1 MDIVA
6 AVPAGCITNNHHE
19 WAPFVVGETV
29 VTVDHAWWAGLTEAA
44 RADISALGEVV
55 SGPVD
60 RPHPAQDSDRFWAVY
75 RAHNRQYEHQRWHPG
90 VAEWMAGR
98 GDLLTLVV
106 LDQFALEWLEAGGS
120 PPVPTRLAGMLSAAM
135 ATHYPAFVK
144 TSVSSGKNHHTM
156 TECRDLH
163 DVVDRLTRS
172 PEHAKYYR
180 RCLDAGL
187 DGFLVFQRWNDEI
200 TQANTYRVLV
210 AGGRVRGIA
219 QQKWYKSI
227 SRAPGELKRVGVL
240 VLQAWEELRS
250 LLPFADTVLDL
261 WVDNDS
267 VVHLIE
273 CNPGGRW
280 ALSGSSLFHWVTLY

>member
-1 MDIVA
+1 MFFQNKNAWTLWRPCRPDA
-6 AVPAGCITNNHHE
+6 SPTITTR

-120 PPVPTRLAGMLSAAM
+120 PPVPLGW
-135 ATHYPAFVK
+135 P
-144 TSVSSGKNHHTM
+144 GC
-156 TECRDLH
+156 CR
-163 DVVDRLTRS
+163 R
-172 PEHAKYYR
+172 P
-180 RCLDAGL
+180 
-187 DGFLVFQRWNDEI
+187 WPPI
-200 TQANTYRVLV
+200 
-210 AGGRVRGIA
+210 I
-219 QQKWYKSI
+219 
-227 SRAPGELKRVGVL
+227 P
-240 VLQAWEELRS
+240 
-250 LLPFADTVLDL
+250 
-261 WVDNDS
+261 
-267 VVHLIE
+267 HL
-273 CNPGGRW
+273 
-280 ALSGSSLFHWVTLY
+280 